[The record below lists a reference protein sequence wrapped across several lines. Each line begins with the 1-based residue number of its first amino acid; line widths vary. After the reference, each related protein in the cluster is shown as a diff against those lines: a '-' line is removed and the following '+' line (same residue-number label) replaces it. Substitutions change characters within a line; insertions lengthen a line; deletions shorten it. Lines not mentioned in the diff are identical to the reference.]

1 MLLIFLTL
9 LIIIF
14 GAISVY
20 LAEQEHQSA
29 NITKLS
35 DAFWWAIVTIATV
48 GYGDYFPVTT
58 VGRSIAI
65 LMMLTGIGIFV
76 LLVSTLA
83 QRRLQRVKSGLKSKT
98 EHEPSLLTLEIKT
111 AMKNKIEEIEKLTE
125 EDFNTLII
133 MMKSLRCSLIEESNI
148 LSAQGVVLLIIINL
162 NFAATVVLTFMPISQ
177 VDRENESQERND
189 KQYQIL

>member
-1 MLLIFLTL
+1 MKNKIFILLEKVLSLSTELLLIFLTL

-83 QRRLQRVKSGLKSKT
+83 QRRLQRVKSRLKSKT
-98 EHEPSLLTLEIKT
+98 EHKPSIL
-111 AMKNKIEEIEKLTE
+111 KL
-125 EDFNTLII
+125 
-133 MMKSLRCSLIEESNI
+133 
-148 LSAQGVVLLIIINL
+148 
-162 NFAATVVLTFMPISQ
+162 
-177 VDRENESQERND
+177 
-189 KQYQIL
+189 